1 MSQVT
6 SSPEH
11 SSYGRKLVHAG
22 ISGIRSGYR
31 EFDPALAS
39 ALVANSAEQSLKLAF
54 TGACL
59 GILPAVVLA
68 RRSRT
73 ASSIL
78 FGTLGSVLG
87 FAVGFSWKTRPLT
100 SKLAHSALHEVR
112 RAKDEHWLETNPI
125 DYA

>member
-1 MSQVT
+1 MARVT
-6 SSPEH
+6 STPDH
-11 SSYGRKLVHAG
+11 SSYGRKLVNAG

-31 EFDPALAS
+31 EFDPELAS
-39 ALVANSAEQSLKLAF
+39 ALVANSAEESLKLAL

-59 GILPAVVLA
+59 GIIPAVLLA

-73 ASSIL
+73 ATSIL
-78 FGTLGSVLG
+78 FGTLGSALG

-100 SKLAHSALHEVR
+100 SKLAHSAFHEVR
-112 RAKDEHWLETNPI
+112 RAKEEHWLEMNPI

>member
-1 MSQVT
+1 MTHVT
-6 SSPEH
+6 STPNH
-11 SSYGRKLVHAG
+11 SSYGRKLVNAG
-22 ISGIRSGYR
+22 ISGIRSGYQ

-39 ALVANSAEQSLKLAF
+39 ALVASSAEESLKLAL

-59 GILPAVVLA
+59 GIVPAVLLA

-73 ASSIL
+73 ANSIV

-87 FAVGFSWKTRPLT
+87 FVVGFSWKTRPLT
-100 SKLAHSALHEVR
+100 SKLAHSAFHEVR
-112 RAKDEHWLETNPI
+112 RVKDEHWLETNPI

>member
-1 MSQVT
+1 MTQVI
-6 SSPEH
+6 SAFDQP
-11 SSYGRKLVHAG
+11 SYARKLVNAG
-22 ISGIRSGYR
+22 IGGIQSGYR

-39 ALVANSAEQSLKLAF
+39 SLVANSAETSLKLAL

-59 GILPAVVLA
+59 GIVPAMVLA

-73 ASSIL
+73 ATSIL

-87 FAVGFSWKTRPLT
+87 FAIGFSWKTRPLT
-100 SKLAHSALHEVR
+100 SKLAHSALREVR
-112 RAKDEHWLETNPI
+112 RVKDEHWLETNPI